1 MNCIVSLI
9 IKFIINFD
17 FINIFCIF
25 AKNYNMSDERQSAA
39 KPLSSIEYEEGSQ
52 TITKV
57 STPVSNQVEKG
68 DTRTHNGEGE
78 DIVEFRLRNFIEKSK
93 LKFGDN
99 YNYDRVVYVN
109 AKTKVKIICNKHNVT
124 FEQTPDKHLNSKG
137 GCPKCLKEI
146 KKPYVRLQSK
156 PCKSFEFYNKKIT
169 DKFHQSVEYIS
180 GKGRNSS
187 IKITCIEHG
196 DTVDTL
202 NNLLLSGRKYICK
215 KCSIK
220 NRRVNK
226 VHKPNSIIEKLNS
239 IHPTLNIVFGDEYLN
254 KKSKVIV
261 TCPQHGSFKK
271 EVNKLLAGQGCFK
284 CTIDTL
290 IKEGKL
296 IGGYSEKLFKQNP
309 EYKKLNGYIYLL
321 KIGELFKIGITR
333 VSVDS
338 RIKSLQNLSK
348 KDVILI
354 HYFEMPLYKAFQI
367 EQELLNEFNQYRV
380 YRNYSSELFSI
391 DITNKFLSKV

>member
-1 MNCIVSLI
+1 M
-9 IKFIINFD
+9 
-17 FINIFCIF
+17 
-25 AKNYNMSDERQSAA
+25 
-39 KPLSSIEYEEGSQ
+39 
-52 TITKV
+52 
-57 STPVSNQVEKG
+57 
-68 DTRTHNGEGE
+68 
-78 DIVEFRLRNFIEKSK
+78 
-93 LKFGDN
+93 LK
-99 YNYDRVVYVN
+99 
-109 AKTKVKIICNKHNVT
+109 
-124 FEQTPDKHLNSKG
+124 
-137 GCPKCLKEI
+137 
-146 KKPYVRLQSK
+146 
-156 PCKSFEFYNKKIT
+156 
-169 DKFHQSVEYIS
+169 
-180 GKGRNSS
+180 
-187 IKITCIEHG
+187 
-196 DTVDTL
+196 
-202 NNLLLSGRKYICK
+202 
-215 KCSIK
+215 
-220 NRRVNK
+220 
-226 VHKPNSIIEKLNS
+226 
-239 IHPTLNIVFGDEYLN
+239 N